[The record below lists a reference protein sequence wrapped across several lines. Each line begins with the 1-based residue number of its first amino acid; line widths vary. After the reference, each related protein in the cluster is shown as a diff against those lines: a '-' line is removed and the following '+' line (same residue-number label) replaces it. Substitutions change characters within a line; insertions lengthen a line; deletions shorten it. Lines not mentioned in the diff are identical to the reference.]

1 MRPLNS
7 NPNVDNSDLINYPG
21 GRIKDNT
28 GTGNGTPVN
37 ERVKGDIHQAVE
49 KLMRLYSITPNE
61 LPDNE
66 TNGFQIIDALRALA
80 SKNNF
85 VLLLGVS
92 SGVIQVAV
100 KVGSMLEN
108 EQIVCKASFNY
119 GSETQIK
126 GLDNVTLTATVQ
138 GSFKTNEYVRLIKTA
153 SGATLV
159 RLSDNASLDS
169 MVGGFSYLKKATQV
183 EEDAGLI
190 ETVATTPKTNLTA
203 FIKRVIGVDSVNYLA
218 TALRNGLYPKEHY
231 AIVDGLGTSNVK
243 NRGVFKGVDVG
254 GMPVGTSLGIA
265 GQCTSAITFS
275 ISGQN
280 EGNTFIEVTIPNAMS
295 SSNYLVKLYMES
307 KGFLQFDNDLHS
319 PVWKT
324 VSPTVFRVGI
334 AEASPSSQLINFHFE
349 TVEIPYTS

>member
-7 NPNVDNSDLINYPG
+7 NPNVDNSNLPDYPG

-28 GTGNGTPVN
+28 GTGNGTGVN
-37 ERVKGDIHQAVE
+37 EKVYGDIHQTVA

-92 SGVIQVAV
+92 SGVIQVGV

-169 MVGGFSYLKKATQV
+169 MVGGFSYLKKASQV
-183 EEDAGLI
+183 EEDAGTI

-203 FIKRVIGVDSVNYLA
+203 FAKRVNDAVLSLPYLA
-218 TALRNGLYPKEHY
+218 TSLRNGLYPKEHFD
-231 AIVDGLGTSNVK
+231 IVANFSNRLKAV
-243 NRGVFKGVDVG
+243 GGFSPLDVG
-254 GMPVGTSLGIA
+254 
-265 GQCTSAITFS
+265 SALIGS
-275 ISGQN
+275 
-280 EGNTFIEVTIPNAMS
+280 TIPPFGDVLSATYMPARKHQILLFLIGIRYSFYAVLQEHLN
-295 SSNYLVKLYMES
+295 LYP
-307 KGFLQFDNDLHS
+307 FF
-319 PVWKT
+319 
-324 VSPTVFRVGI
+324 
-334 AEASPSSQLINFHFE
+334 
-349 TVEIPYTS
+349 